1 MRVLLDESLPRRLA
15 RLLPGHEVT
24 TVPACGW
31 AGARNGRL
39 LALAAERF
47 DVFITA
53 DQNLQYQ
60 QNLNTLP
67 LAVVVLMLHDT
78 RLATIEP
85 LIPQLLAVLAGLPPR
100 TLQRV
105 GD

>member
-15 RLLPGHEVT
+15 HLLPGHEVM

-31 AGARNGRL
+31 AGTRNGRL

-47 DVFITA
+47 DAFVTA
-53 DQNLQYQ
+53 DRNLQYQ
-60 QNLNTLP
+60 QNLSALP
-67 LAVVVLMLHDT
+67 LAVVVLVLRDT

-85 LIPQLLAVLAGLPPR
+85 LIPRLLATLANMAPR

-105 GD
+105 SA